1 MGVKKQRGVG
11 VFREKVDV
19 VASRGLGFGVQVG
32 EGKREEGEEARED
45 EGKNGE

>member
-1 MGVKKQRGVG
+1 M
-11 VFREKVDV
+11 FREKVDV

-32 EGKREEGEEARED
+32 EGKKEEGEEARED